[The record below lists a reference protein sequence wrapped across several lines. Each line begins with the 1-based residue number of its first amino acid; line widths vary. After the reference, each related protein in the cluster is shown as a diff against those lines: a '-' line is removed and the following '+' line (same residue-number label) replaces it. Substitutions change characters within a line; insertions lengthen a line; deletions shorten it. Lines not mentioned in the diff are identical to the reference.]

1 MKSIT
6 NEIIYSY
13 EIEKSKFITVINKV
27 NSKDEIDSIMK
38 DIKSKYKDATHYCYA
53 YIIDDYKKSSDDGEP
68 GGTAGVPIMECLNAY
83 NLNYILAVVIRYFGG
98 IKLGAGGLTRAYR
111 KAINDALVNNKN
123 SIIELIDGYI
133 IKISTSYDKQK
144 DIEYKYEIVA
154 YNDDT
159 CIINWQMTR
168 VMTKNEVKQE
178 IDGIFQV
185 SVNDEGKCTFFK
197 QWRFTR

>member
-13 EIEKSKFITVINKV
+13 EIERSKFITVINKV

-53 YIIDDYKKSSDDGEP
+53 YIIDDIKKSSDDGEP

-111 KAINDALVNNKN
+111 KAINDALVNNKDN
-123 SIIELIDGYI
+123 IIELIDGYI
-133 IKISTSYDKQK
+133 IKLSTTYDKQK
-144 DIEYKYEIVA
+144 DIEYKYKRILNKEYNEKVIYILEVDINE
-154 YNDDT
+154 YNDIKDKYEVLDE
-159 CIINWQMTR
+159 IK
-168 VMTKNEVKQE
+168 TKIKAMN
-178 IDGIFQV
+178 
-185 SVNDEGKCTFFK
+185 
-197 QWRFTR
+197 

>member
-13 EIEKSKFITVINKV
+13 EIERSKFITVINKV

-53 YIIDDYKKSSDDGEP
+53 YIIDDIKKSSDDGEP

-83 NLNYILAVVIRYFGG
+83 NLNYIFAVVIRYFGG

-111 KAINDALVNNKN
+111 KAINDALVNNKDN
-123 SIIELIDGYI
+123 IIELIDGYI
-133 IKISTSYDKQK
+133 IKLSTTYNNQK
-144 DIEYKYEIVA
+144 DIEYKYKRILNKEYNENVIYTLEVDINE
-154 YNDDT
+154 YNDIKDKYK
-159 CIINWQMTR
+159 ILEENE
-168 VMTKNEVKQE
+168 TKIKAMN
-178 IDGIFQV
+178 
-185 SVNDEGKCTFFK
+185 
-197 QWRFTR
+197 

>member
-13 EIEKSKFITVINKV
+13 EIERSKFITVINKV

-53 YIIDDYKKSSDDGEP
+53 YIIDDIKKSSDDGEP

-83 NLNYILAVVIRYFGG
+83 NLNYIFAVVIRYFGG

-111 KAINDALVNNKN
+111 KAINDALVNNKDN
-123 SIIELIDGYI
+123 IIELIDGYI
-133 IKISTSYDKQK
+133 IKLSTTYNNQK
-144 DIEYKYEIVA
+144 DIEYKYKRILNKEYNENVIYTLEVDINE
-154 YNDDT
+154 YNDIKDKYK
-159 CIINWQMTR
+159 ILEENK
-168 VMTKNEVKQE
+168 TKIKAMN
-178 IDGIFQV
+178 
-185 SVNDEGKCTFFK
+185 
-197 QWRFTR
+197 

>member
-1 MKSIT
+1 MRSIT
-6 NEIIYSY
+6 NEIVYSY

-53 YIIDDYKKSSDDGEP
+53 YIIDDIKKSSDDGEP

-111 KAINDALVNNKN
+111 KAINDALVNNKDN
-123 SIIELIDGYI
+123 IIELIDGYI
-133 IKISTSYDKQK
+133 IKLSTTYDKQK
-144 DIEYKYEIVA
+144 DIEYKYKRILNKEYNEKVIYILEVDINE
-154 YNDDT
+154 YNDIKDKYEVLDE
-159 CIINWQMTR
+159 IK
-168 VMTKNEVKQE
+168 TKIKAMN
-178 IDGIFQV
+178 
-185 SVNDEGKCTFFK
+185 
-197 QWRFTR
+197 

>member
-1 MKSIT
+1 MQSIT

-13 EIEKSKFITVINKV
+13 EIEKSKFITVIYKV
-27 NSKDEIDSIMK
+27 NSKEEIDSIMK

-53 YIIDDYKKSSDDGEP
+53 YIIDDIKKSSDDGEP

-111 KAINDALVNNKN
+111 KAINDALVNNKE

-144 DIEYKYEIVA
+144 DIEYKYKRILNKEYNENVIYTLEVDINE
-154 YNDDT
+154 YNDLKDKYEVLEE
-159 CIINWQMTR
+159 IK
-168 VMTKNEVKQE
+168 TKIKAMN
-178 IDGIFQV
+178 
-185 SVNDEGKCTFFK
+185 
-197 QWRFTR
+197 